1 MQPIRFF
8 NQRQVDELKAKVKEN
23 LAWYRGESAEPP
35 LDFGEVG
42 EMSACV
48 DESRF
53 AQLNANSAIKDDKQN
68 IIAIYNA
75 LNLSPQQA
83 TEERIWVCAT
93 HTWANVYTR
102 NRWQKIPSAD
112 DKAEK
117 YILTHYFAAGARGL
131 TLNNAVARLWWIGR
145 LASSCAKYTDY
156 SMEQK
161 LTILLKGAMYT
172 HLFYWH
178 SSIASPEIFSGI
190 IRVLGCALSTDE
202 NPAIYQ
208 RKTMRAFTKMINRE
222 GGRIMLNALSREQLD
237 DVLNRIAEKAINN
250 NSTN

>member
-117 YILTHYFAAGARGL
+117 YILTHYFAVRC
-131 TLNNAVARLWWIGR
+131 ARLD
-145 LASSCAKYTDY
+145 A
-156 SMEQK
+156 
-161 LTILLKGAMYT
+161 
-172 HLFYWH
+172 
-178 SSIASPEIFSGI
+178 
-190 IRVLGCALSTDE
+190 
-202 NPAIYQ
+202 
-208 RKTMRAFTKMINRE
+208 
-222 GGRIMLNALSREQLD
+222 
-237 DVLNRIAEKAINN
+237 
-250 NSTN
+250 